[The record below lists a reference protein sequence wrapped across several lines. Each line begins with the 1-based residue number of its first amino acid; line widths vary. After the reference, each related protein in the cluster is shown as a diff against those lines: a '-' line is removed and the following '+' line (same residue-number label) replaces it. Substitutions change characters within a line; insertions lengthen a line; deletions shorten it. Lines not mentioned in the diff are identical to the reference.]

1 MAAFRFDE
9 PALLAGRPPLRR
21 LSRLETRDVFS
32 HTPPNVART
41 QKVVLDADAIQRSVR
56 RIAVAILEAT
66 SGIEDLTMVGIRRGG
81 VALSAR
87 LADEIAKVEGRPP
100 PVGTVDISLYRDDAA
115 TALPNPK
122 IGPSDIPFDVNGR
135 HVVLV
140 DDVLHTG
147 RTVRAAIE
155 CLQDH
160 GRPAR
165 VWLAALCDR
174 GGRELPIAPDFV
186 GRVVEV
192 EEGGRLDVWVDAAGP
207 DRVVLTGGDE

>member
-1 MAAFRFDE
+1 MGASRS
-9 PALLAGRPPLRR
+9 P
-21 LSRLETRDVFS
+21 RLEALGVFS
-32 HTPPNVART
+32 HTPPDVART
-41 QKVVLDADAIQRSVR
+41 QKVVLDADAIQRSIR

-66 SGIEDLTMVGIRRGG
+66 SGIEDLTLIGIRRGG
-81 VALSAR
+81 VGLAKR
-87 LADEIAKVEGRPP
+87 LAEEIANVEGRPP
-100 PVGTVDISLYRDDAA
+100 PVGAVDISLYRDDAA

-122 IGPSDIPFDVNGR
+122 IGPSDIPFDVSGR

-165 VWLAALCDR
+165 VWFAALCDR
-174 GGRELPIAPDFV
+174 GGRELPIAADFV
-186 GRVVEV
+186 GRTIEM
-192 EEGGRLDVWVDAAGP
+192 ESGGRLDVWVDAAGP
-207 DRVVLTGGDE
+207 DRVVLTEGE

>member
-1 MAAFRFDE
+1 MEAFRS
-9 PALLAGRPPLRR
+9 P
-21 LSRLETRDVFS
+21 RLEAPLVFT
-32 HTPPNVART
+32 HTPPNVAQN
-41 QKVVLDADAIQRSVR
+41 QKVVLDADAIERSIR

-66 SGIEDLTMVGIRRGG
+66 SGIEDLTLVGIRRGG
-81 VALSAR
+81 VALSRRIAE
-87 LADEIAKVEGRPP
+87 EIAAVEGRPP

-122 IGPSDIPFDVNGR
+122 IGPSDIPFEVNGR

-186 GRVVEV
+186 GRNINMDPR
-192 EEGGRLDVWVDAAGP
+192 GRLDVWLDAAGP
-207 DRVVLTGGDE
+207 DRVVLSEAD

>member
-1 MAAFRFDE
+1 MAASRS
-9 PALLAGRPPLRR
+9 P
-21 LSRLETRDVFS
+21 RLEAHGVFS
-32 HTPPNVART
+32 HTPPNVAQT
-41 QKVVLDADAIQRSVR
+41 QKVVLDADAIQRSIR

-66 SGIEDLTMVGIRRGG
+66 SGIEDLTLVGIRRGG
-81 VALSAR
+81 GPLSQR
-87 LADEIAKVEGRPP
+87 IADEIANVEGRPP

-122 IGPSDIPFDVNGR
+122 IGPSDIPFDVSGR

-165 VWLAALCDR
+165 VWFAALCDR
-174 GGRELPIAPDFV
+174 GGRELPIAADFV
-186 GRVVEV
+186 GRIIDMDPT
-192 EEGGRLDVWVDAAGP
+192 GRLDVWIDAAGP
-207 DRVVLTGGDE
+207 DRVVLTEGE

>member
-1 MAAFRFDE
+1 MAVCLWPRVE
-9 PALLAGRPPLRR
+9 G
-21 LSRLETRDVFS
+21 SRLFK
-32 HTPPNVART
+32 HTAPNVART
-41 QKVVLDADAIQRSVR
+41 QKVVLDADAIERSIR

-66 SGIEDLTMVGIRRGG
+66 SGVEDLTLVGIRRGG
-81 VALSAR
+81 DALSRRIAN
-87 LADEIAKVEGRPP
+87 EIARAEGQSP
-100 PVGTVDISLYRDDAA
+100 PVGTIDISLYRDDAA

-122 IGPSDIPFDVNGR
+122 IGPSDIRFDVAGR

-165 VWLAALCDR
+165 VWLAVLCDR

-186 GRVVEV
+186 GRTIEL
-192 EEGGRLDVWVDAAGP
+192 EASGRLDVWIDAAGP
-207 DRVVLTGGDE
+207 DRVILTEDK

>member
-1 MAAFRFDE
+1 MGASPWPRVEA
-9 PALLAGRPPLRR
+9 PP
-21 LSRLETRDVFS
+21 VFS

-66 SGIEDLTMVGIRRGG
+66 SGIDDLTLIGIRRGG
-81 VALSAR
+81 VPLSAR
-87 LADEIAKVEGRPP
+87 ISEEISKVEGRSP

-122 IGPSDIPFDVNGR
+122 IGPSDIPFDVSGR

-186 GRVVEV
+186 GRTLEV
-192 EEGGRLDVWVDAAGP
+192 DPAGRLDVWIDAAGP
-207 DRVVLTGGDE
+207 DRVVLTEDE

>member
-1 MAAFRFDE
+1 M
-9 PALLAGRPPLRR
+9 
-21 LSRLETRDVFS
+21 
-32 HTPPNVART
+32 ART
-41 QKVVLDADAIQRSVR
+41 QKVVLDAEAIQRSIR

-66 SGIEDLTMVGIRRGG
+66 SGIEDLTLVGIRRGG
-81 VALSAR
+81 VPLSAR
-87 LADEIAKVEGRPP
+87 IASAIAEVEGRSP

-186 GRVVEV
+186 GRVIEV
-192 EEGGRLDVWVDAAGP
+192 SSDGRLDVWVDAAGP
-207 DRVVLTGGDE
+207 DRVVLTEGES

>member
-1 MAAFRFDE
+1 MGASRS
-9 PALLAGRPPLRR
+9 P
-21 LSRLETRDVFS
+21 RLEALGLFT

-41 QKVVLDADAIQRSVR
+41 QKVVLDADAIQRSIR

-66 SGIEDLTMVGIRRGG
+66 SGIEDLTLIGIRRGG
-81 VALSAR
+81 VGLSKR
-87 LADEIAKVEGRPP
+87 LAEEIARVEGRPP

-122 IGPSDIPFDVNGR
+122 IGPSDIPFDVSGR

-186 GRVVEV
+186 GRILDLEP
-192 EEGGRLDVWVDAAGP
+192 GGRLDVWVDAAGP
-207 DRVVLTGGDE
+207 DRVVLTEGE

>member
-1 MAAFRFDE
+1 MVGSRS
-9 PALLAGRPPLRR
+9 P
-21 LSRLETRDVFS
+21 RLEGPGLFK
-32 HTPPNVART
+32 HTQPNVART
-41 QKVVLDADAIQRSVR
+41 QKVVLDADAIERSIR

-66 SGIEDLTMVGIRRGG
+66 SGLEDLTLVGIRRGG
-81 VALSAR
+81 DALSAR
-87 LADEIAKVEGRPP
+87 IAKEIAQVEGKPP
-100 PVGTVDISLYRDDAA
+100 PVGTIDISLYRDDAA

-122 IGPSDIPFDVNGR
+122 IGPSEIRFDVSDR

-165 VWLAALCDR
+165 VWLAVLCDR

-186 GRVVEV
+186 GRTIEI
-192 EEGGRLDVWVDAAGP
+192 GPTGRLDVWIDAAGP
-207 DRVVLTGGDE
+207 DRVVLTEEQ

>member
-1 MAAFRFDE
+1 MGASRS
-9 PALLAGRPPLRR
+9 L
-21 LSRLETRDVFS
+21 RLEAGTFFK
-32 HTPPNVART
+32 HTPPDVART
-41 QKVVLDADAIQRSVR
+41 QKVVLDAEAIQRSIR

-66 SGIEDLTMVGIRRGG
+66 SGIEDLTLVGIRRGG
-81 VALSAR
+81 VPLSAR
-87 LADEIAKVEGRPP
+87 IADEIARVEGRSP

-192 EEGGRLDVWVDAAGP
+192 AADGRLDVWVDAAGP
-207 DRVVLTGGDE
+207 DRVVLTEGE

>member
-1 MAAFRFDE
+1 M
-9 PALLAGRPPLRR
+9 
-21 LSRLETRDVFS
+21 
-32 HTPPNVART
+32 
-41 QKVVLDADAIQRSVR
+41 
-56 RIAVAILEAT
+56 AVAILEAT
-66 SGIEDLTMVGIRRGG
+66 SGIEDLTLIGIRRGG

-87 LADEIAKVEGRPP
+87 LRDEIARAEGAAP

-122 IGPSDIPFDVNGR
+122 IGPSDIPFDVTGR

-140 DDVLHTG
+140 DDVLQSG

-165 VWLAALCDR
+165 VWLAVLCDR
-174 GGRELPIAPDFV
+174 GGRELPVAPDFV
-186 GRVVEV
+186 GKTVDVES
-192 EEGGRLDVWVDAAGP
+192 GGRVDVWIDAAGP
-207 DRVVLTGGDE
+207 DRVVLTGAE

>member
-1 MAAFRFDE
+1 M
-9 PALLAGRPPLRR
+9 RR
-21 LSRLETRDVFS
+21 LEGSRFFS
-32 HTPPNVART
+32 HTPAAVARA
-41 QKVVLDADAIQRSVR
+41 QKVVLDADAIRRSVR
-56 RIAVAILEAT
+56 RMAVAILEAT
-66 SGIEDLTMVGIRRGG
+66 SGIEDLTLVGIRRGG
-81 VALSAR
+81 VALAAR
-87 LADEIAKVEGRPP
+87 IADEITKAEGKAP

-140 DDVLHTG
+140 DDVLQSG

-165 VWLAALCDR
+165 VWLATLCDR

-186 GRVVEV
+186 GKTVEV
-192 EEGGRLDVWVDAAGP
+192 EEGGRLDVWIDAAGP
-207 DRVVLTGGDE
+207 DRVVLSEGG

>member
-1 MAAFRFDE
+1 VPR
-9 PALLAGRPPLRR
+9 
-21 LSRLETRDVFS
+21 
-32 HTPPNVART
+32 N

-66 SGIEDLTMVGIRRGG
+66 SGIEGLALVGIRRGG
-81 VALSAR
+81 IALSSR
-87 LADEIAKVEGRPP
+87 IADEIAAVEGRKP

-122 IGPSDIPFDVNGR
+122 IGPSDIAF
-135 HVVLV
+135 

-155 CLQDH
+155 CLLDH

-165 VWLAALCDR
+165 VWLATLCDR

-186 GRVVEV
+186 GRALEV
-192 EEGGRLDVWVDAAGP
+192 DPGGRLDVWLDAAGP
-207 DRVVLTGGDE
+207 DRVVLTEVE

>member
-1 MAAFRFDE
+1 MGACQ
-9 PALLAGRPPLRR
+9 
-21 LSRLETRDVFS
+21 SRVEGSRVFS
-32 HTPPNVART
+32 QTPANVARN
-41 QKVVLDADAIQRSVR
+41 QKIVLDAEAIRRSVR
-56 RIAVAILEAT
+56 RMAVTILEAT
-66 SGIEDLTMVGIRRGG
+66 SGIDDLTLVGIRRGG

-87 LADEIAKVEGRPP
+87 IAEEIAKAEGTAP

-122 IGPSDIPFDVNGR
+122 IGPTDIPFDVNGR
-135 HVVLV
+135 DVVLV
-140 DDVLHTG
+140 DDVLQSG

-165 VWLAALCDR
+165 VWLAVLCDR

-186 GRVVEV
+186 GKTIELDRQ
-192 EEGGRLDVWVDAAGP
+192 GRLDVWIDAAGP
-207 DRVVLTGGDE
+207 DRVVLTEDG

>member
-1 MAAFRFDE
+1 MAVYPWLRVEASRF
-9 PALLAGRPPLRR
+9 
-21 LSRLETRDVFS
+21 FK
-32 HTPPNVART
+32 HTAPNVART
-41 QKVVLDADAIQRSVR
+41 QKVVLDADAIERSIR

-66 SGIEDLTMVGIRRGG
+66 SGLEDLTLVGIRRGG
-81 VALSAR
+81 DALSRRIAN
-87 LADEIAKVEGRPP
+87 EIAQVEGRSP
-100 PVGTVDISLYRDDAA
+100 PVGTIDISLYRDDAA

-122 IGPSDIPFDVNGR
+122 IGPSDIRFDVAGR

-165 VWLAALCDR
+165 VWLAVLCDR

-186 GRVVEV
+186 GRTIDVEPN
-192 EEGGRLDVWVDAAGP
+192 GRLDVWIDAAGP
-207 DRVVLTGGDE
+207 DRVVLTEGK

>member
-1 MAAFRFDE
+1 MGGSPF
-9 PALLAGRPPLRR
+9 RR
-21 LSRLETRDVFS
+21 LEAATVFQ
-32 HTPPNVART
+32 HTPPDVART
-41 QKVVLDADAIQRSVR
+41 QKVVLDAEAIQRSVR

-66 SGIEDLTMVGIRRGG
+66 SGIEDLTLVGIRRGG

-87 LADEIAKVEGRPP
+87 IAQEIAAVEGRSP

-122 IGPSDIPFDVNGR
+122 IGPSDIPFSVSGR

-186 GRVVEV
+186 GRVIEV
-192 EEGGRLDVWVDAAGP
+192 DSGGRLDVWIDAAGP
-207 DRVVLTGGDE
+207 DRVVLTEGER

>member
-1 MAAFRFDE
+1 MAAFRS
-9 PALLAGRPPLRR
+9 L
-21 LSRLETRDVFS
+21 RLEAATVFK
-32 HTPPNVART
+32 HTPPDVART
-41 QKVVLDADAIQRSVR
+41 QKVVLDAEAIQRSIR

-66 SGIEDLTMVGIRRGG
+66 SGLEDLTLVGIRRGG
-81 VALSAR
+81 VSLSTR
-87 LADEIAKVEGRPP
+87 IADEIAKVEGRSP

-122 IGPSDIPFDVNGR
+122 IGPSDIPFDVNHR

-174 GGRELPIAPDFV
+174 GGRELPVAPDFV
-186 GRVVEV
+186 GRLVEV
-192 EEGGRLDVWVDAAGP
+192 PEGGRLDVWVDAAGP
-207 DRVVLTGGDE
+207 DRVVLTEGEP

>member
-1 MAAFRFDE
+1 M
-9 PALLAGRPPLRR
+9 
-21 LSRLETRDVFS
+21 
-32 HTPPNVART
+32 ART
-41 QKVVLDADAIQRSVR
+41 QKVVLDAEAIQRSIR

-66 SGIEDLTMVGIRRGG
+66 SGIDDLALVGVRRGG
-81 VALSAR
+81 IALSKRIAK
-87 LADEIAKVEGRPP
+87 EIAQLEGRPP
-100 PVGTVDISLYRDDAA
+100 PVGSVDISLYRDDAA

-122 IGPSDIPFDVNGR
+122 IGPSDIPFDVKGR

-165 VWLAALCDR
+165 IWLAALCDR

-186 GRVVEV
+186 GLTIEMNA
-192 EEGGRLDVWVDAAGP
+192 GGRLDVWIDAAGP
-207 DRVVLTGGDE
+207 DRVVLTEAE

>member
-1 MAAFRFDE
+1 MVVFRS
-9 PALLAGRPPLRR
+9 P
-21 LSRLETRDVFS
+21 RLEALGLFS
-32 HTPPNVART
+32 HTPPNVARI
-41 QKVVLDADAIQRSVR
+41 QKVVLDADAIQRSIR

-66 SGIEDLTMVGIRRGG
+66 SGIEGLTLVGIRRGG
-81 VALSAR
+81 VPLSQRIAY
-87 LADEIAKVEGRPP
+87 EIAKVEGRPP
-100 PVGTVDISLYRDDAA
+100 PLGTVDISLYRDDAA

-122 IGPSDIPFDVNGR
+122 IGPSDIPFDMSGR

-174 GGRELPIAPDFV
+174 GGRELPIAADFV
-186 GRVVEV
+186 GRVIDMEP
-192 EEGGRLDVWVDAAGP
+192 GGRLDVWVDAAGP
-207 DRVVLTGGDE
+207 DRVVLTEGE

>member
-1 MAAFRFDE
+1 MEACPF
-9 PALLAGRPPLRR
+9 RR
-21 LSRLETRDVFS
+21 LEALAVFT
-32 HTPPNVART
+32 HTPPDVART

-66 SGIEDLTMVGIRRGG
+66 SGIEDLTLVGIRRGG
-81 VALSAR
+81 VALSSR
-87 LADEIAKVEGRPP
+87 LADEIARVEGRPP

-165 VWLAALCDR
+165 VWLAVLCDR

-186 GRVVEV
+186 GRTVDVGET
-192 EEGGRLDVWVDAAGP
+192 GRIDVWVDAAGP
-207 DRVVLTGGDE
+207 DRVVLTEGE

>member
-1 MAAFRFDE
+1 MVVFRS
-9 PALLAGRPPLRR
+9 P
-21 LSRLETRDVFS
+21 RLEALGLFS
-32 HTPPNVART
+32 HTPPNVARI
-41 QKVVLDADAIQRSVR
+41 QKVVLDADAIQRSIR

-66 SGIEDLTMVGIRRGG
+66 SGIEGLTLVGIRRGG
-81 VALSAR
+81 VPLSQR
-87 LADEIAKVEGRPP
+87 IADEIAKVEGRPP
-100 PVGTVDISLYRDDAA
+100 PLGTVDISLYRDDAA

-122 IGPSDIPFDVNGR
+122 IGPSDIPFDMSGR
-135 HVVLV
+135 HVVLI

-174 GGRELPIAPDFV
+174 GGRELPIAADFV
-186 GRVVEV
+186 GRVIDMEP
-192 EEGGRLDVWVDAAGP
+192 GGRLDVWVDAAGP
-207 DRVVLTGGDE
+207 DRVVLTEGE

>member
-1 MAAFRFDE
+1 MEACRS
-9 PALLAGRPPLRR
+9 P
-21 LSRLETRDVFS
+21 RLEARSVFP

-41 QKVVLDADAIQRSVR
+41 QKVVLDADAIERSIR

-66 SGIEDLTMVGIRRGG
+66 SGIEDLTLVGIRRGG
-81 VALSAR
+81 VALSKRIAN
-87 LADEIAKVEGRPP
+87 EIAQVEGRPP
-100 PVGTVDISLYRDDAA
+100 PVGSVDISLYRDDAA

-122 IGPSDIPFDVNGR
+122 IGPSDIPFDVKGR

-165 VWLAALCDR
+165 IWLAALCDR

-186 GRVVEV
+186 GMTTEMNP
-192 EEGGRLDVWVDAAGP
+192 GGRLDVWIDAAGP
-207 DRVVLTGGDE
+207 DRVILTEGE

>member
-1 MAAFRFDE
+1 MGASRS
-9 PALLAGRPPLRR
+9 P
-21 LSRLETRDVFS
+21 RLEALGLFT
-32 HTPPNVART
+32 HTAPNVART
-41 QKVVLDADAIQRSVR
+41 QKVVLDADAIQRSIR

-66 SGIEDLTMVGIRRGG
+66 SGIEDLTLIGIRRGG
-81 VALSAR
+81 VGLSKR
-87 LADEIAKVEGRPP
+87 LAEEIAKVEGRPP

-122 IGPSDIPFDVNGR
+122 IGPSDIPFDVSGR

-186 GRVVEV
+186 GRILDLDP
-192 EEGGRLDVWVDAAGP
+192 GGRLDVWVDAAGP
-207 DRVVLTGGDE
+207 DRVVLTEGE

>member
-1 MAAFRFDE
+1 MAVE
-9 PALLAGRPPLRR
+9 
-21 LSRLETRDVFS
+21 
-32 HTPPNVART
+32 
-41 QKVVLDADAIQRSVR
+41 
-56 RIAVAILEAT
+56 ILEST
-66 SGIEDLTMVGIRRGG
+66 SGIEDLTLVGIRRGG
-81 VALSAR
+81 VALAAR
-87 LADEIAKVEGRPP
+87 IAEEIAAVEGRSP

-122 IGPSDIPFDVNGR
+122 IGPSDIPFDVRGR

-165 VWLAALCDR
+165 IWLAALCDR

-186 GRVVEV
+186 GRTLEV
-192 EEGGRLDVWVDAAGP
+192 DAGRLDVWIDAAGP
-207 DRVVLTGGDE
+207 DRVVLTEGE

>member
-1 MAAFRFDE
+1 M
-9 PALLAGRPPLRR
+9 
-21 LSRLETRDVFS
+21 
-32 HTPPNVART
+32 ART
-41 QKVVLDADAIQRSVR
+41 QKVVLDADAIQRSIR

-66 SGIEDLTMVGIRRGG
+66 SGIEDLTLVGIRRGG

-87 LADEIAKVEGRPP
+87 IAEEIAKVEGRMP

-122 IGPSDIPFDVNGR
+122 IGPSDIPFHVNGR
-135 HVVLV
+135 HVVLI

-192 EEGGRLDVWVDAAGP
+192 EPGARIDVWVDAAGP
-207 DRVVLTGGDE
+207 DRVVVTKAEE

>member
-1 MAAFRFDE
+1 M
-9 PALLAGRPPLRR
+9 
-21 LSRLETRDVFS
+21 
-32 HTPPNVART
+32 ART
-41 QKVVLDADAIQRSVR
+41 QKVVLDADAIRRSVR

-66 SGIEDLTMVGIRRGG
+66 SGVEDLTLVGIRRGG
-81 VALSAR
+81 VALSSRIAE
-87 LADEIAKVEGRPP
+87 EIAKVEGKAP

-186 GRVVEV
+186 GRAVEV
-192 EEGGRLDVWVDAAGP
+192 DAKGRLDVWVDAAGP
-207 DRVVLTGGDE
+207 DRVVLTEGEP

>member
-1 MAAFRFDE
+1 M
-9 PALLAGRPPLRR
+9 
-21 LSRLETRDVFS
+21 
-32 HTPPNVART
+32 
-41 QKVVLDADAIQRSVR
+41 
-56 RIAVAILEAT
+56 AVAILEAT
-66 SGIEDLTMVGIRRGG
+66 SGIEDLTLVGIRRGG
-81 VALSAR
+81 VALAAR
-87 LADEIAKVEGRPP
+87 IADEITKAEGKAP

-122 IGPSDIPFDVNGR
+122 IGPSDIPFDVSGR

-140 DDVLHTG
+140 DDVLQSG

-165 VWLAALCDR
+165 VWLATLCDR

-186 GRVVEV
+186 GKTVEV
-192 EEGGRLDVWVDAAGP
+192 EEGSRLDVWIDAAGP
-207 DRVVLTGGDE
+207 DRVVLSEGG

>member
-1 MAAFRFDE
+1 MPR
-9 PALLAGRPPLRR
+9 
-21 LSRLETRDVFS
+21 
-32 HTPPNVART
+32 N
-41 QKVVLDADAIQRSVR
+41 QKVVLDAEAIQRSVR

-66 SGIEDLTMVGIRRGG
+66 SGIEDLTLVGVRRGG
-81 VALSAR
+81 VPLANR
-87 LADEIAKVEGRPP
+87 IADEIAEFEGRRP

-122 IGPSDIPFDVNGR
+122 IGPSDIRFDVNGR

-186 GRVVEV
+186 GRAIEV
-192 EEGGRLDVWVDAAGP
+192 EPGGRVDVGVDAAGP
-207 DRVVLTGGDE
+207 DRVVVTESDE

>member
-1 MAAFRFDE
+1 
-9 PALLAGRPPLRR
+9 
-21 LSRLETRDVFS
+21 
-32 HTPPNVART
+32 VART

-66 SGIEDLTMVGIRRGG
+66 SGIKDLTLVGIRRGG
-81 VALSAR
+81 IALSAR
-87 LADEIAKVEGRPP
+87 IAEEIARVEGRPP
-100 PVGTVDISLYRDDAA
+100 PVGAVDISLYRDDAA

-186 GRVVEV
+186 GRIVEV
-192 EEGGRLDVWVDAAGP
+192 AAGGRLDVWLDAAGP
-207 DRVVLTGGDE
+207 DRVVMTEGE

>member
-1 MAAFRFDE
+1 MAR
-9 PALLAGRPPLRR
+9 
-21 LSRLETRDVFS
+21 
-32 HTPPNVART
+32 N
-41 QKVVLDADAIQRSVR
+41 QKVVLDADAIERSVR

-66 SGIEDLTMVGIRRGG
+66 SGIDELTLVGIRRGG

-87 LADEIAKVEGRPP
+87 IAHEIARAEGRAP

-115 TALPNPK
+115 TALPNPR
-122 IGPSDIPFDVNGR
+122 IGPSDIPFRVKGR

-165 VWLAALCDR
+165 VWLAVLCDR

-186 GRVVEV
+186 GRTIEM
-192 EEGGRLDVWVDAAGP
+192 EPDGRLDVWIDAAGP
-207 DRVVLTGGDE
+207 DRVVLTEAP

>member
-1 MAAFRFDE
+1 M
-9 PALLAGRPPLRR
+9 
-21 LSRLETRDVFS
+21 
-32 HTPPNVART
+32 
-41 QKVVLDADAIQRSVR
+41 
-56 RIAVAILEAT
+56 AVAILEAT
-66 SGIEDLTMVGIRRGG
+66 SGIEDLTLVGIRRGG
-81 VALSAR
+81 VGLAAR
-87 LADEIAKVEGRPP
+87 LADEITQAEGKAP

-122 IGPSDIPFDVNGR
+122 IGPTDIPFLVNGR

-140 DDVLHTG
+140 DDVLQSG

-165 VWLAALCDR
+165 VWLAVLCDR

-186 GRVVEV
+186 GKTIEV
-192 EEGGRLDVWVDAAGP
+192 DQRGRLDVWIDAAGP
-207 DRVVLTGGDE
+207 DRVVLTEGG